1 VQSFFFPNRALISLS
16 GASPGRRRVS
26 FILARSSRSLV
37 PIRHRASLLSHSRAR
52 LSVAR
57 AAQSSF
63 HTPSSARLCLPSVFT
78 WPELLLLA
86 LTARARLCR
95 LSGAESLVSF
105 TRALMRS
112 LSGAHPAQSQSSRC
126 RLVAQNFF
134 SLLVPTRHRVFSR
147 SHTRSSLSPEWC
159 RVSLLLARSCAR
171 PLFALMAQSFSSLA
185 LTRSSL
191 CRLSGAGFLF
201 HSRAYALVSFY
212 RHRGTE
218 LLLARPHSL
227 SSVASSASQ
236 SSFCTS

>member
-63 HTPSSARLCLPSVFT
+63 HTHSRARLFT

-147 SHTRSSLSPEWC
+147 SHMYTRSSLI
-159 RVSLLLARSCAR
+159 
-171 PLFALMAQSFSSLA
+171 
-185 LTRSSL
+185 
-191 CRLSGAGFLF
+191 CRLSGAGFPFYLRAHALALYSPSWHRAF
-201 HSRAYALVSFY
+201 LRSHSRA
-212 RHRGTE
+212 R
-218 LLLARPHSL
+218 L
-227 SSVASSASQ
+227 SAA
-236 SSFCTS
+236 